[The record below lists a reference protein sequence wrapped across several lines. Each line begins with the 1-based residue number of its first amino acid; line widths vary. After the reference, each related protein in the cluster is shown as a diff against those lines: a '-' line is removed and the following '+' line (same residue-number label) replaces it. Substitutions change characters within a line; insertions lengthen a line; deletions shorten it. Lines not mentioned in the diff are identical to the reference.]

1 MEDVVLMVGPVF
13 FRQLYGDLLQLV
25 QKAVRAGD
33 LKAVLQRR
41 RHRVLMFLPVLPE
54 VGIQRLFILPV
65 CIGNVEHIAQNGLAP
80 AVVKK
85 RDAPGAAPD
94 VAAHPL
100 IPEVPLRAGG
110 GFGPLG
116 VDHQLLR
123 EGVFIETASGG

>member
-41 RHRVLMFLPVLPE
+41 RHRILMFLPVLPE

-65 CIGNVEHIAQNGLAP
+65 CVGNVEIG
-80 AVVKK
+80 
-85 RDAPGAAPD
+85 R
-94 VAAHPL
+94 AH
-100 IPEVPLRAGG
+100 V
-110 GFGPLG
+110 
-116 VDHQLLR
+116 
-123 EGVFIETASGG
+123 